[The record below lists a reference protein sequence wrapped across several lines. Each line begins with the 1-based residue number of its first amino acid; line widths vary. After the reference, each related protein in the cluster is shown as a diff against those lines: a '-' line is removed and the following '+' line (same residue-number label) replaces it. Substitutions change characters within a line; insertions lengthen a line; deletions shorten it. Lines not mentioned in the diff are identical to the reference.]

1 MRDHKQTDLDN
12 DLTGHIHNFAL
23 WKKDL
28 TRSLKSFRLWLGR
41 NQLHSDKVDQ
51 RLSSLLK
58 ILKDDYVTIAF
69 AGEFSRGKTELINA
83 MFFASYGKRILPSQ
97 AGRTTMCPT
106 ELFFDQER
114 KSTYLKL
121 LPIETRSDPRP
132 LNAFRELND
141 YWIENSLDTQSAD
154 SMAATMLQVTET
166 KFVTVEKAQK
176 LGFNPKTLEKSAEK
190 NFVEIPKWRHA
201 LVSFDHPLLQKG
213 LCILD
218 TPGLNALG
226 SEPELTLSLLP
237 RAQAVIFLLAADA
250 GVTAS
255 DMAIWDEHIS
265 QLKNR
270 PNLGL
275 YAVLNKVDVLWDELS
290 TDAEIKNNIDKVI
303 NSTAQQLG
311 LAKKNVIPVSAQKG
325 LLARVKKDTE
335 LLAKSSLATLED
347 ILSQAVMS
355 RKEQSLWDN
364 VIAEARMVVQESLV
378 TLENRRNQ
386 LQSQSNEIDN
396 IKGSSNDKVDELIEN
411 CQLEKQ
417 NYTQKMLSIKPS
429 IRLMERQTDIL
440 KETLSGE
447 KFQSAIDKAAAM
459 ISNAKTTYGMLKGM
473 RGFFFSVDAIM
484 IEFCRETELSNKM
497 ALSIFERFQ
506 HEHKLDGFTPRV
518 LTAKLYHRELKT
530 IIRDSDQ
537 FNQHLKLALSGQH
550 QVTNRFFNTT
560 VYNIQ
565 TFFEQTRIKL
575 DNWANNILHPLVHQI
590 DDHRKVLETHMSE
603 LKLIQDSDATAT
615 GRLRALKRMLID
627 ANDELEQCRQ
637 TLKLLDKFKPEH
649 RGSNILQFRKK
660 EHYPKRANS
669 PQ

>member
-1 MRDHKQTDLDN
+1 VRDQKQTSPTN
-12 DLTGHIHNFAL
+12 PLTGHIHNFDR

-51 RLSSLLK
+51 RLSALLK

-83 MFFASYGKRILPSQ
+83 MFFANYGKRILPSQ

-114 KSTYLKL
+114 QSTYLKL

-141 YWIENSLDTQSAD
+141 YWIETPLDTQSAD
-154 SMAATMLQVTET
+154 SMATTLLQVTET
-166 KFVTVEKAQK
+166 KLVTKKKATE
-176 LGFNPKTLEKSAEK
+176 LGFNPTTLEKSGEK

-290 TDAEIKNNIDKVI
+290 TDTEIQNNVDKVI
-303 NSTAQQLG
+303 DSTAHQLG

-325 LLARVKKDTE
+325 LLARVKNDTE
-335 LLAKSSLATLED
+335 LLAKSSLATLEEV
-347 ILSQAVMS
+347 LSQAVMAS
-355 RKEQSLWDN
+355 KEQNLWDN
-364 VIAEARMVVQESLV
+364 VIADARTVVQESLV
-378 TLENRRNQ
+378 TLENRRKQ

-396 IKGSSNDKVDELIEN
+396 IKGSSTDQVDELIVN

-429 IRLMERQTDIL
+429 MRLMERQTEIL
-440 KETLSGE
+440 KNTLSGE
-447 KFQSAIDKAAAM
+447 KFQSTIDTTALM

-473 RGFFFSVDAIM
+473 RDFFFSVDAIM
-484 IEFCRETELSNKM
+484 IEFCREAELSNKM
-497 ALSIFERFQ
+497 AQSIFERFQ
-506 HEHKLDGFTPRV
+506 QQHKLENFTPRV
-518 LTAKLYHRELKT
+518 LTAKSYHRELKT

-537 FNQHLKLALSGQH
+537 FNQHLKLALSGQN

-560 VYNIQ
+560 VYNIHS
-565 TFFEQTRIKL
+565 FFEQTRIKL
-575 DNWANNILHPLVHQI
+575 DNWANNILHPLVIQI
-590 DDHRKVLETHMSE
+590 DDHRSVLETHMSE

-615 GRLRALKRMLID
+615 GRLRALKRMLSD
-627 ANDELEQCRQ
+627 ADDELAQCRQ
-637 TLKLLDKFKPEH
+637 TLELLDKFKPE
-649 RGSNILQFRKK
+649 RKGSNVLQFPKK
-660 EHYPKRANS
+660 KPYPKRANL